1 MYTLKTHQIQH
12 NPFDH
17 WLQWEVAAACIG
29 ISFLDVPKQVGS
41 SK

>member
-17 WLQWEVAAACIG
+17 WLQWEMSAACIG
-29 ISFLDVPKQVGS
+29 KGFKISFLDVLK
-41 SK
+41 